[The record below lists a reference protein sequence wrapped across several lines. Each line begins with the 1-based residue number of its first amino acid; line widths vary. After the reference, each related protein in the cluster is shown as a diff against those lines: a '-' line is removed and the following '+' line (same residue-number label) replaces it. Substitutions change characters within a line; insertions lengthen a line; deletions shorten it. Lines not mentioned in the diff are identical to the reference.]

1 MDMLTRGLSLGFPKI
16 EFFSLTYNSTSST
29 SLLLLTAVLY
39 CFYNLIVKR
48 SDGLLLTCFSCLRLS
63 EFDDEWLIDY
73 ILNDATPPN
82 VDCLLNIDF
91 LRDLFDDSLFN
102 YGIVVVLYFI
112 LTLVRS
118 V

>member
-1 MDMLTRGLSLGFPKI
+1 MV
-16 EFFSLTYNSTSST
+16 STKTSQFLIMNHAVMVTT

-48 SDGLLLTCFSCLRLS
+48 SDGLLLTCYSCLRLS

-73 ILNDATPPN
+73 ILNVATPPN